1 MNVTETFKHLLE
13 RCDTDGARETWRR
26 HRNEFVK
33 LALHCAG
40 SYWKSTGDPLGAL
53 EILNDVP
60 HFTEDKAHLA
70 GWYMELAQ
78 AVVDDMERELLWE
91 RVYPAD
97 FPIGARWKETFS
109 REPLA
114 EGRDTWPGVLVD
126 RGDNGEGEHVLLRVG
141 EWESGKTPCSR
152 DLIIPVRGSEWD
164 SISVGDYVQVLCAR
178 ERLTFVAVECRPDPP
193 EANLRDTRAAVRR
206 LWDSIAQGSP

>member
-1 MNVTETFKHLLE
+1 MGPFQSQLSRANTVGCREAWLQH
-13 RCDTDGARETWRR
+13 RARFCSE
-26 HRNEFVK
+26 
-33 LALHCAG
+33 ALHCAE
-40 SYWKSTGDPLGAL
+40 SYWNATGDPLFAL
-53 EILNDVP
+53 EILNDAP
-60 HFTEDKAHLA
+60 YFTEDDSVATTR
-70 GWYMELAQ
+70 YMELAQ
-78 AVVDDMERELLWE
+78 TVVDDLERELLWE

-97 FPIGARWKETFS
+97 FPVGARWKEAFLSET
-109 REPLA
+109 LA

-152 DLIIPVRGSEWD
+152 DLIIPVHGSEWD

-206 LWDSIAQGSP
+206 LWDALAQGAP